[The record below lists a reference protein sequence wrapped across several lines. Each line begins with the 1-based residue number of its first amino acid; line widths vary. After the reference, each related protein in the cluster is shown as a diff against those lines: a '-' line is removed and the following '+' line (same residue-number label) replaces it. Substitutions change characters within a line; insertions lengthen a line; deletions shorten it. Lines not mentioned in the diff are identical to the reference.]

1 MLTVSGLQRK
11 LRERLAPRFGA
22 AIFDSIVMQ
31 AMLGFEKRGAVVLD
45 KLDQARLEY
54 DPRSVIGN
62 KLFIF
67 GQFEEKEIQFFSH
80 LLRQFDSPV
89 VLDIGANIGLHSIRW
104 ATSCPSLRAYAFEP
118 SRQTFSMVRNNVD
131 RTGHSA
137 RIEVI
142 PQAVSDQVG
151 VGQFFHCEDDAYSS
165 LRDTRRKRIVDSYQ
179 VDITTIDAFVFGRG
193 LAKVDLVK
201 IDVEG
206 FEREVLLGGVR
217 TLRELR
223 PHLFVEIFAGANS
236 NPDPEGTVEFV
247 QSLGY
252 DAFVF
257 KDGVRW
263 PFVRHS
269 DKFFNY
275 YFRPKT

>member
-1 MLTVSGLQRK
+1 
-11 LRERLAPRFGA
+11 
-22 AIFDSIVMQ
+22 MQ
-31 AMLGFEKRGAVVLD
+31 AMLGFEKRGALVLD
-45 KLDQARLEY
+45 KLDQAGLEY

-62 KLFIF
+62 KLFIC
-67 GQFEEKEIQFFSH
+67 GRFEEEEIQFFSD
-80 LLRQFDSPV
+80 LLKQLGAPV
-89 VLDIGANIGLHSIRW
+89 ILDIGANIGLHAIKW
-104 ATSCPSLRAYAFEP
+104 ATACPSLRAYAFEP
-118 SRQTFSMVRNNVD
+118 SRQTLSLVRKNVD

-142 PQAVSDQVG
+142 PLAVSDRVG
-151 VGQFFHCEDDAYSS
+151 VGEFFHCEDDAYSS
-165 LRDTRRKRIVDSYQ
+165 LRDTRRKRVIDSYQ

-193 LAKVDLVK
+193 LSKVDLVK

-206 FEREVLLGGVR
+206 FEREVLMGGVR
-217 TLRELR
+217 TLREFR

-252 DAFVF
+252 DVYVF
-257 KDGVRW
+257 KDGRPQ

-269 DKFFNY
+269 DIFFNY
-275 YFRPKT
+275 YFRPRA